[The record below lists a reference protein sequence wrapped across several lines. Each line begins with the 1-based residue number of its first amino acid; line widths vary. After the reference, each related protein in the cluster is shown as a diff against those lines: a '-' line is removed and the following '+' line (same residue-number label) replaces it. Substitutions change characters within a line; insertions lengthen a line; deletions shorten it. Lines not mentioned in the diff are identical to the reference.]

1 MGVLISPQ
9 TGGDGV
15 AEDGD
20 GEDDED
26 SDEGDDEDADVHGDQ
41 DGYEEDDECADA
53 EDDHNTFWWCRGTWI
68 LERKEIMRKIEY
80 LPLIISSIITLIPG
94 E

>member
-1 MGVLISPQ
+1 M
-9 TGGDGV
+9 THGV

-26 SDEGDDEDADVHGDQ
+26 SDEGDDEDADVDGDQ
-41 DGYEEDDECADA
+41 DGYE

-80 LPLIISSIITLIPG
+80 LPLIIASIITLIPG

>member
-1 MGVLISPQ
+1 M
-9 TGGDGV
+9 THGV

-26 SDEGDDEDADVHGDQ
+26 SDEEDDEDVDGN
-41 DGYEEDDECADA
+41 GYEEDDECGDG
-53 EDDHNTFWWCRGTWI
+53 EDDENTFWWCHGTWI
-68 LERKEIMRKIEY
+68 LQRKEIMRKIEY

>member
-1 MGVLISPQ
+1 MDYRPGLDEEDDEDV
-9 TGGDGV
+9 DGN
-15 AEDGD
+15 GY
-20 GEDDED
+20 GEDDE
-26 SDEGDDEDADVHGDQ
+26 G
-41 DGYEEDDECADA
+41 ADA

-80 LPLIISSIITLIPG
+80 LPLIIASIITLIPG